1 MTAHTQAL
9 PASIQVSSA
18 DIDWDLMLLLAR
30 TEAALTWPDEVS
42 PDGSGLSLPNG
53 LDLRHS
59 GDVDWVSRVVDLVEG
74 SGRSPNTAAATGW
87 AS

>member
-1 MTAHTQAL
+1 MTAQTQAL
-9 PASIQVSSA
+9 PASIQASSV
-18 DIDWDLMLLLAR
+18 DIDWDLLLLLAR
-30 TEAALTWPDEVS
+30 TEAALTWPAEIS

-59 GDVDWVSRVVDLVEG
+59 GDVDWVSRVVGLVAG
-74 SGRSPNTAAATGW
+74 SGQSPNTAAATGW